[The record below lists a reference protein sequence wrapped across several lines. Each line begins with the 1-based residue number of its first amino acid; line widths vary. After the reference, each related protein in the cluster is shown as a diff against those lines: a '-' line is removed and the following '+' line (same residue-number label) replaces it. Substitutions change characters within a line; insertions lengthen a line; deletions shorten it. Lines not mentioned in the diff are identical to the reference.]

1 MSNSLSH
8 WVNVLRWPVRLLVKS
23 KLVPRDPCAELGIDP
38 QKPVIYILKTES
50 VTDLIALERIAKSL
64 GLPNPN
70 TPITIGGKEIP
81 RYFSVY
87 GRMPFIGKAAPQD
100 EKSIA
105 QFSELV
111 HLLRDEK
118 QHDIQLVPVAL
129 FWGRKPGN
137 EDSSVKSAVLEDD
150 QASWLRK
157 LMMVLFL
164 GRDNFVR
171 FSQPIS
177 MTQMLDGRSS
187 DERIAHKLSRLARFH
202 FYRLAQTMLGPKLVY
217 RNSLDKRII
226 KSSALAPV
234 MEEYAAQKNLTT
246 EQVHAEVAKLVDEI
260 AANYSERLLRIGDRV
275 LSWLWNK
282 LYKGISISNA
292 ERVRQLSQ
300 DGEEII
306 YVPCHRSHMDYL
318 LLSYV
323 IYRQGMAPPHI
334 AAGINLSFWPAGP
347 IFRRGGAFFMRRT
360 FKGNKLYAA
369 VFREYLHQLFNNGY
383 SVKYFT
389 EGGRSRTGR
398 LLNPKT
404 GMVAMTVQGL
414 LRGIERP
421 ITLVPVYLGYDHV
434 MEVSTYHGEL
444 KGKSKEKESM
454 GQVFK
459 TLRKL
464 KNFGRAYVNFGEPI
478 SLNKYLDQNVAEW
491 RDSIDPIELQ
501 KPSWLTPT
509 VNDIAN
515 RVMTN
520 INNCAAVTSI
530 TLTALAVLGV
540 ERRAIAKNNLVSQL
554 DWYLD
559 LLRSVPYTDG
569 VTVPEVSGAELLE
582 QAIELDKFTVTNDE
596 LGDVISLSASGA
608 VTMTYYRNNILH
620 LFALPSLVA
629 AGLVYKNFTT
639 KAQLQDLVHS
649 LYPLIQNEL
658 FLGFE
663 QSDLN
668 DYVDAIV
675 DNLKQAGLIELNDQQ
690 ISVNSNTKTQLI
702 IMAQHIQETLQRYAI
717 VLKIM
722 QKKPTIERSA
732 LSHDSHVLAQRLS
745 NIHGINAPEFFDKN
759 VLSTFITGLKELDYF
774 TGEQDEHN
782 SEEVALLVDTV
793 TGLLRPTV
801 LATIKASLN

>member
-8 WVNVLRWPVRLLVKS
+8 WVNALRWPVRLLVKS

-559 LLRSVPYTDG
+559 LLRSVPYSDG

>member
-8 WVNVLRWPVRLLVKS
+8 WVNLLRWPVRLLVKS
-23 KLVPRDPCAELGIDP
+23 KLVPRDPCTELGIDP
-38 QKPVIYILKTES
+38 QKPVVYILKTES
-50 VTDLIALERIAKSL
+50 VTDLIALERIAKKL

-70 TPITIGGKEIP
+70 TPISIGGKELP
-81 RYFSVY
+81 RYFSVH
-87 GRMPFIGKAAPQD
+87 GRMPFVGKSAPQD

-105 QFSELV
+105 GFSELV

-129 FWGRKPGN
+129 FWGRKPGK
-137 EDSSVKSAVLEDD
+137 EDSSVKAAVLEDD

-157 LMMVLFL
+157 FMMVLFL

-226 KSSALAPV
+226 KSPALGPV
-234 MEEYAAQKNLTT
+234 IEEYGAQKKLTT
-246 EQVHAEVAKLVDEI
+246 EQVHDEVSKMVDEI
-260 AANYSERLLRIGDRV
+260 AANYSERVLRIGDRV

-282 LYKGISISNA
+282 LYKGVNIANA

-414 LRGIERP
+414 LRGLDRP
-421 ITLVPVYLGYDHV
+421 ITMVPVYLGYDHV
-434 MEVSTYHGEL
+434 MEVSTYHSEL

-478 SLNKYLDQNVAEW
+478 SLNKYLDETVPDW
-491 RDSIDPIELQ
+491 RESINPIELQ

-515 RVMTN
+515 KVMTN

-540 ERRAIAKNNLVSQL
+540 ERRAIAKNNLIAQL
-554 DWYLD
+554 DLYLN
-559 LLRSVPYTDG
+559 LLRKVPYTQSI
-569 VTVPEVSGAELLE
+569 TVPNESGAELLE
-582 QAIELDKFTVTNDE
+582 QAIELEKFTVTNDE
-596 LGDVISLSASGA
+596 LGDVISLNTSGA

-620 LFALPSLVA
+620 LFALPSLIA
-629 AGLVYKNFTT
+629 ASFVYKNMTT
-639 KAQLQDLVHS
+639 KQDVSELVS
-649 LYPLIQNEL
+649 DLYPLIKNEL

-663 QSDLN
+663 LEQLIQYIDDVIEQMAASSLIAVSD
-668 DYVDAIV
+668 DKISIV
-675 DNLKQAGLIELNDQQ
+675 AAN
-690 ISVNSNTKTQLI
+690 KTQLI

-722 QKKPTIERSA
+722 QKKPNIERSA
-732 LSHDSHVLAQRLS
+732 LSHDSHVLAKRLS

-759 VLSTFITGLKELDYF
+759 VLSTFISTLKELDYF

-782 SEEVALLVDTV
+782 SEEVIQLVDTV

>member
-87 GRMPFIGKAAPQD
+87 GRMPFVGKAAPQD

-157 LMMVLFL
+157 FMMVLFL

-177 MTQMLDGRSS
+177 MAQMLDGRSS

-202 FYRLAQTMLGPKLVY
+202 FYRLTQTMLGPKLLY

-478 SLNKYLDQNVAEW
+478 SLNKHLDKNVPEW

-509 VNDIAN
+509 VNEIAN

-540 ERRAIAKNNLVSQL
+540 ERRAIAKNNLITQL

-559 LLRSVPYTDG
+559 LLRSVPYTQG
-569 VTVPEVSGAELLE
+569 VTIPEVSGAELLE

-596 LGDVISLSASGA
+596 LGDVISLSVSGA

-639 KAQLQDLVHS
+639 KAQLQDLVQS

-658 FLGFE
+658 FLGLAQE
-663 QSDLN
+663 DLN
-668 DYVDAIV
+668 SYVDAIV
-675 DNLKQAGLIELNDQQ
+675 DNMKQARLIELSDEK

-774 TGEQDEHN
+774 TGEHDEHN
-782 SEEVALLVDTV
+782 SEEVAQLVNTV

>member
-1 MSNSLSH
+1 MSNSLSR
-8 WVNVLRWPVRLLVKS
+8 WVNILRWPVRLLVKS
-23 KLVPRDPCAELGIDP
+23 KLVPRDPCTELGIDP

-50 VTDLIALERIAKSL
+50 ITDLIALERICKSL

-70 TPITIGGKEIP
+70 HSTVIGGSELP
-81 RYFSVY
+81 RYFSVH
-87 GRMPFIGKAAPQD
+87 GRMPFVGKSPQHD

-105 QFSELV
+105 RFSELV
-111 HLLRDEK
+111 HILRDEK

-157 LMMVLFL
+157 LLMVLFL

-226 KSSALAPV
+226 RSPALSPV
-234 MEEYAAQKNLTT
+234 MQEYSAQKNLSMA
-246 EQVHAEVAKLVDEI
+246 QVHDEVSKMVDEI
-260 AANYSERLLRIGDRV
+260 AANYSERVLRIGDRV

-282 LYKGISISNA
+282 LYKGISIANA
-292 ERVRQLSQ
+292 ERVRQLSE

-306 YVPCHRSHMDYL
+306 FVPCHRSHMDYL

-414 LRGIERP
+414 LRGLDRP
-421 ITLVPVYLGYDHV
+421 VTMVPVYLGYDHV

-444 KGKSKEKESM
+444 KGKSKEKESI

-478 SLNKYLDQNVAEW
+478 SLNKHLDENVPQW
-491 RDSIDPIELQ
+491 RDAINPIELS

-509 VNDIAN
+509 VNDLAS

-540 ERRAIAKNNLVSQL
+540 ERRAIAKNNLITQL
-554 DWYLD
+554 DLYLEM
-559 LLRSVPYTDG
+559 LRKVPYTSG
-569 VTVPEVSGAELLE
+569 VTIPEESGAELLE

-596 LGDVISLSASGA
+596 LGDVISLNVSDA

-629 AGLVYKNFTT
+629 AGLVYQNITRK
-639 KAQLQDLVHS
+639 QDLQQLVAS
-649 LYPLIQNEL
+649 LYPLIKNEL
-658 FLGFE
+658 FLGFSQTE
-663 QSDLN
+663 LVN
-668 DYVDAIV
+668 YVDAV
-675 DNLKQAGLIELNDQQ
+675 VEQMADAGLINLEDEAIELVAAN
-690 ISVNSNTKTQLI
+690 KTQLI

-722 QKKPTIERSA
+722 QKKPNIERSA

-759 VLSTFITGLKELDYF
+759 VLSTFISGLKELDYF
-774 TGEQDEHN
+774 TGEKDEHN
-782 SEEVALLVDTV
+782 SEEVELLVNTV

>member
-70 TPITIGGKEIP
+70 SPITIGGKEIP

-87 GRMPFIGKAAPQD
+87 GRMPFVGKAAPKD

-105 QFSELV
+105 KFSELV

-306 YVPCHRSHMDYL
+306 FVPCHRSHMDYL

-478 SLNKYLDQNVAEW
+478 SLNKYLDKNVAEW

-540 ERRAIAKNNLVSQL
+540 ERRAIAKNNLISQL

-596 LGDVISLSASGA
+596 LGDVISLSVSGA

-629 AGLVYKNFTT
+629 AGLVYKNFTS
-639 KAQLQDLVHS
+639 KAQLQELVQS

-668 DYVDAIV
+668 GYVDAIV
-675 DNLKQAGLIELNDQQ
+675 DNMKQAGLIELNDQQ